1 MINGTLNP
9 GNPEC
14 YDQFHSIPATL
25 YLSMMMLTGQ
35 GGPTGQLDTATKLV
49 CGFTALLSVAQF
61 AIPSS
66 MLTWGFEAEAERL
79 LGKKRERRKKE
90 KEAAAKGQ
98 VYVSTSESSGEDGS
112 GQSSWDEYEAV
123 ILGDEEEEEAKEAE
137 HKAEHEETMDMVRAI
152 NKRLVELGPI
162 EAREHSETMARLDKL
177 ETGMAAIQASLQSL
191 LAAK

>member
-1 MINGTLNP
+1 
-9 GNPEC
+9 
-14 YDQFHSIPATL
+14 
-25 YLSMMMLTGQ
+25 MMMLTGQ